1 VTEGNRE
8 TAAALDLID
17 YYTPLLLR
25 LCIDA
30 GVIAAFGRDERS
42 LRDVAVAT
50 GSHAGTLVRV
60 VRALESRGVFER
72 GTDMRFRLTDVGRRF
87 LPDEP
92 GSLSGLA
99 SFRSWDLHAW
109 AEAELTLQ
117 TGRPA
122 FPHHFGCDYFDWLAD
137 HPAVASKFNASMRR
151 RTAALLDLALPLFEW
166 PAHGTVVDVG
176 GGNGQLLARV
186 LAARPALRGI
196 VFDLPQGVAEAPALL
211 EAAGV
216 ADRVEVVTGDFFEA
230 IPAGHD
236 LYILASV
243 LHDWDDDQAGR
254 ILQCCRRA
262 MPPGG
267 RLLLFE
273 SVLGP
278 GAEADLGKLIDL
290 HMLVLL
296 GGQERSR
303 EQWDALL
310 ARAAFTIN
318 RVVPTPA
325 LHWIEARAE
334 G

>member
-1 VTEGNRE
+1 VTEGDGE

-25 LCIDA
+25 LCIDE

-42 LRDVAVAT
+42 LGDVAVAT
-50 GSHAGTLVRV
+50 GTHAGTLARV

-72 GTDMRFRLTDVGRRF
+72 RADSRFRLTDVGRRF

-99 SFRSWDLHAW
+99 SFRSWELHAW

-122 FPHHFGCDYFDWLAD
+122 FPHHFGRAYFDWLAE
-137 HPAVASKFNASMRR
+137 HPAVAGKFNAGMRR
-151 RTAALLDLALPLFEW
+151 RTGTLFDLALPHFEW
-166 PAHGTVVDVG
+166 PARGTVVDVG

-186 LAARPALRGI
+186 LATRPALRGI

-211 EAAGV
+211 EAAEV
-216 ADRVEVVTGDFFEA
+216 ADRVEVVTGDFFDA

-243 LHDWDDDQAGR
+243 LHDWDDTQAGR

-278 GAEADLGKLIDL
+278 GAEPDHGKLIDL

-303 EQWDALL
+303 DQWEALL
-310 ARAAFTIN
+310 TAAGFTID

-325 LHWIEARAE
+325 LHWIEARPE

>member
-1 VTEGNRE
+1 VTEGDRE
-8 TAAALDLID
+8 AAAALDLID

-50 GSHAGTLVRV
+50 RTHARTLARV

-72 GTDMRFRLTDVGRRF
+72 GADTRFRLTDVGRKF

-99 SFRSWDLHAW
+99 SFRPWELHAW

-122 FPHHFGCDYFDWLAD
+122 FPHHFGREYFAWLAD
-137 HPAVASKFNASMRR
+137 HPAVASKFNAGMRR
-151 RTAALLDLALPLFEW
+151 RTAALLDLALPLFDW
-166 PAHGTVVDVG
+166 PARGTVVDVG

-211 EAAGV
+211 EAVGV
-216 ADRVEVVTGDFFEA
+216 ADRVEVVTGSFFEA

-243 LHDWDDDQAGR
+243 LHDWDDAQAGR

-278 GAEADLGKLIDL
+278 GAEADQGKLIDL

-310 ARAAFTIN
+310 TRADFTIN

-325 LHWIEARAE
+325 LHWIEARP
-334 G
+334 GG